1 MIMNQIPILNLN
13 NNNNKRLIMSKNNP
27 TKAEKCRSTKLS
39 KCNVS
44 TLVGI
49 ILRKDAKEKNLND
62 KVKSITEENDSLN
75 KTVSD
80 LTNKVNALE
89 RELKTFNSIFA
100 TNKQILEST
109 KKDNKRLTE
118 HLNDMAFKY
127 SQSKHKSMYM
137 YIISVILINVAW
149 VCFTFMC

>member
-1 MIMNQIPILNLN
+1 
-13 NNNNKRLIMSKNNP
+13 MSKNNP

-39 KCNVS
+39 KCDVS

-62 KVKSITEENDSLN
+62 KLKSFSNENNMLHQN
-75 KTVSD
+75 VAD
-80 LTNKVNALE
+80 LVIKVNSLE

-100 TNKQILEST
+100 TNKQILEAT

-118 HLNDMAFKY
+118 RVNNIAFEY

-137 YIISVILINVAW
+137 YIVSVILINVAW
-149 VCFTFMC
+149 TCFTFMC

>member
-1 MIMNQIPILNLN
+1 MIRNQIPTLNLN

-39 KCNVS
+39 KCDVS

-62 KVKSITEENDSLN
+62 KIKAIVAENIILHE
-75 KTVSD
+75 TVAD
-80 LTNKVNALE
+80 LTAKIDSLE

-100 TNKQILEST
+100 TNKQILEAT
-109 KKDNKRLTE
+109 KKDNKRLME
-118 HLNDMAFKY
+118 HVNELAFQY
-127 SQSKHKSMYM
+127 SKARHKAIYM
-137 YIISVILINVAW
+137 YIISVILVNIAW
-149 VCFTFMC
+149 IYFTV

>member
-1 MIMNQIPILNLN
+1 
-13 NNNNKRLIMSKNNP
+13 MSKHNP

-39 KCNVS
+39 KCDVS

-62 KVKSITEENDSLN
+62 KVKAFSNENNMLHQ
-75 KTVSD
+75 TVAD
-80 LTNKVNALE
+80 LTGKVSSLE

-100 TNKQILEST
+100 TNKQILEAT

-118 HLNDMAFKY
+118 HVNEMAFKY
-127 SQSKHKSMYM
+127 SKAKHEAIYV
-137 YIISVILINVAW
+137 YIISIILINVIW
-149 VCFTFMC
+149 IYFSVW

>member
-1 MIMNQIPILNLN
+1 
-13 NNNNKRLIMSKNNP
+13 MSKNNP

-39 KCNVS
+39 KCDVS

-49 ILRKDAKEKNLND
+49 ILRKDAKEKNLSD
-62 KVKSITEENDSLN
+62 KVKSITEKNDSLN

-80 LTNKVNALE
+80 LTNKVDALE

-100 TNKQILEST
+100 TNKHILEAT

-118 HLNDMAFKY
+118 RVNNIAFEY

-137 YIISVILINVAW
+137 YIVSVILINVAW
-149 VCFTFMC
+149 TCFTFMC

>member
-1 MIMNQIPILNLN
+1 
-13 NNNNKRLIMSKNNP
+13 MSKNNP

-39 KCNVS
+39 KCDVS

-49 ILRKDAKEKNLND
+49 ILRKDSKEKNLRD
-62 KVKSITEENDSLN
+62 KVKSITKENDSLN

-80 LTNKVNALE
+80 LTNKVDALE
-89 RELKTFNSIFA
+89 REIKTFNSIFA
-100 TNKQILEST
+100 TNKQILEAT

-118 HLNDMAFKY
+118 HVNDMTFEY

-137 YIISVILINVAW
+137 YIVSVILINVAW
-149 VCFTFMC
+149 ICFTFMC